1 MKIDYSSRRDF
12 VERFKERKA
21 KGEPGWA
28 DEDSY
33 KTKVARIEKFLARHD
48 VPGNGRFLELGCGAG
63 NVTLF
68 MAEKGFEAYGIDIV
82 PEAITWAGEKMRKSP
97 ASADF
102 RVGNV
107 VDMKSYSDGF
117 FDFVFDGETLH
128 CIIGE
133 DRKPCL
139 ASVFRVLKPG
149 GLFLVGANLV
159 NEEVSK
165 CVDLGSGCYFDPQPT
180 CVNLMFERSFFRMDN
195 PKTSPLNLLKE
206 IQGAGFRIIHSEKTP
221 LEHEIYAGWLWV
233 DAIKPEKGDG

>member
-1 MKIDYSSRRDF
+1 VKIDYFSRRGF
-12 VERFKERKA
+12 AERFKERKA

-33 KTKVARIEKFLARHD
+33 KTKVARVEKFLARHD
-48 VPGNGRFLELGCGAG
+48 VPRNGRFLELGCGAG

-68 MAEKGFEAYGIDIV
+68 MAEKGFAAYGIDIV
-82 PEAITWAGEKMRKSP
+82 PEAITWAEEKMRKSS

-107 VDMKSYSDGF
+107 VDLKSYSDGF

-159 NEEVSK
+159 NEKVSK
-165 CVDLGSGCYFDPQPT
+165 RVDLDPGCYFDPQDQCLYHNDGVPYYY
-180 CVNLMFERSFFRMDN
+180 LSREKEF
-195 PKTSPLNLLKE
+195 LKE
-206 IQGAGFRIIHSEKTP
+206 IQGAGFQIIRSEKTP
-221 LEHEIYAGWLWV
+221 KISEYEAIHAGWLWV
-233 DAIKPEKGDG
+233 DAIKP

>member
-1 MKIDYSSRRDF
+1 VKIDYSNRCDF
-12 VERFKERKA
+12 AERFKERKA

-28 DEDSY
+28 DEESY

-48 VPGNGRFLELGCGAG
+48 VPRNSKFLELGCGAG

-68 MAEKGFEAYGIDIV
+68 MAEKGFEAYGIDIA
-82 PEAITWAGEKMRKSP
+82 PEAITWAEEKMRKSS

-107 VDMKSYSDGF
+107 VDLKSYSDGF

-128 CIIGE
+128 CVIGE

-139 ASVFRVLKPG
+139 AGVFRVLKPG

-159 NEEVSK
+159 NEKLSK
-165 CVDLGSGCYFDPQPT
+165 RVDLDPGCYFDPQDQCLYHNDGVPYYY
-180 CVNLMFERSFFRMDN
+180 LSREKEF
-195 PKTSPLNLLKE
+195 LKE
-206 IQGAGFRIIHSEKTP
+206 VRDAGFRIIHSEKTP
-221 LEHEIYAGWLWV
+221 LEHEIHAGWLWV
-233 DAIKPEKGDG
+233 DAIKP

>member
-21 KGEPGWA
+21 EGKPGWA

-33 KTKVARIEKFLARHD
+33 NAKAARIEKFLARHD
-48 VPGNGRFLELGCGAG
+48 VPRNGRFLELGCGAG
-63 NVTLF
+63 NITLL
-68 MAEKGFEAYGIDIV
+68 MAEKGFEAYGIDII
-82 PEAITWAGEKMRKSP
+82 PEAITWAEEKMRKSP

-128 CIIGE
+128 CIIGQ
-133 DRKPCL
+133 DRKTCL
-139 ASVFRVLKPG
+139 ASVFRVLKRG

-159 NEEVSK
+159 NEKVSK
-165 CVDLGSGCYFDPQPT
+165 RVDLDSGCYFNPQSRCLYHNGVPYYY
-180 CVNLMFERSFFRMDN
+180 LSREKEF
-195 PKTSPLNLLKE
+195 LKE
-206 IQGAGFRIIHSEKTP
+206 IRKAGFQIVHSEKTP
-221 LEHEIYAGWLWV
+221 KIPEYEAIHAGWLWV
-233 DAIKPEKGDG
+233 DAIKP

>member
-1 MKIDYSSRRDF
+1 VKIDYSSRRDF
-12 VERFKERKA
+12 AERFKERKA
-21 KGEPGWA
+21 EGKHGWA

-33 KTKVARIEKFLARHD
+33 KTKVARIEKFLARHNI
-48 VPGNGRFLELGCGAG
+48 PRNGRFLELGCGAG
-63 NVTLF
+63 NITLF

-82 PEAITWAGEKMRKSP
+82 PEAITWAEEKMGKSS

-128 CIIGE
+128 CVIGE
-133 DRKPCL
+133 DRKTCL

-159 NEEVSK
+159 NEKVSK
-165 CVDLGSGCYFDPQPT
+165 RVDLGSGCYFDPQDWCLYHNDGVPYYY
-180 CVNLMFERSFFRMDN
+180 LSREKEF
-195 PKTSPLNLLKE
+195 LKE
-206 IQGAGFRIIHSEKTP
+206 IQGAGFQIVHSEKTP
-221 LEHEIYAGWLWV
+221 KIPEYEAIHAGWLWV
-233 DAIKPEKGDG
+233 DAIKP

>member
-1 MKIDYSSRRDF
+1 VKIDYSSRRGF
-12 VERFKERKA
+12 AERFKERKA
-21 KGEPGWA
+21 EGELGWA

-48 VPGNGRFLELGCGAG
+48 VPRNGRFLELGCGAG
-63 NVTLF
+63 NITLF
-68 MAEKGFEAYGIDIV
+68 MAEKGFEAYGIDIA
-82 PEAITWAGEKMRKSP
+82 PEAITWAEEKMRKSS

-133 DRKPCL
+133 DRKTCL

-159 NEEVSK
+159 NEKLSK
-165 CVDLGSGCYFDPQPT
+165 RVDLGSGCYFDPQDQCLYHNDGVPYYY
-180 CVNLMFERSFFRMDN
+180 LSREKEF
-195 PKTSPLNLLKE
+195 LKE

>member
-1 MKIDYSSRRDF
+1 MKIDYFGRRDF

-21 KGEPGWA
+21 EGKPGWA

-33 KTKVARIEKFLARHD
+33 KTKIATIEKFLTRHD
-48 VPGNGRFLELGCGAG
+48 MQGNSRFLELGCGAG

-82 PEAITWAGEKMRKSP
+82 PEAITWAKEKMRKSS

-133 DRKPCL
+133 DRKTCL
-139 ASVFRVLKPG
+139 ASVFRVLKQG
-149 GLFLVGANLV
+149 GFSLVGANLV
-159 NEEVSK
+159 NEKVRK
-165 CVDLGSGCYFDPQPT
+165 RVDSGPGCYFDPQDRCLYHKGVPYYY
-180 CVNLMFERSFFRMDN
+180 LSREKEF
-195 PKTSPLNLLKE
+195 LKE
-206 IQGAGFRIIHSEKTP
+206 IQGAGFQIVHFEKTP
-221 LEHEIYAGWLWV
+221 KIPEYEAIHAGWLWV
-233 DAIKPEKGDG
+233 DAIKP